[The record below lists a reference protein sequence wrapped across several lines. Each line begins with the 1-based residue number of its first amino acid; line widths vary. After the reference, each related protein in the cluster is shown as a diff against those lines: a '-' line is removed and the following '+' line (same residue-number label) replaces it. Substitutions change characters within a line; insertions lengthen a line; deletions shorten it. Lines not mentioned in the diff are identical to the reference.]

1 MYSQVKFVDL
11 AQTEKTKIRQLRQ
24 SEPADGDWKTIGNLN
39 FILKRYKEAVLAY
52 TKGIEQGGN
61 LIDLKANRSACYLAL
76 SEHKLALDDAESV
89 LNIDDKHV
97 KCIYRKV
104 TALFGIKLYEDA
116 VAYLENIKLES
127 IPQNDRQILVDLM
140 TRGKSYVAQSEHGDY
155 PWCDLYRTESK
166 YHDMADF
173 TKTVIVKNSPMKGRG
188 LFATKTIKP
197 GELILASK
205 ALAYLEDIV
214 PSGCDG
220 EDTFILAEM
229 NSKLNKKLVQILEE
243 NPNKCQE
250 VYRLYAGPELG
261 FSTIEPGVVDE
272 QRIEAISIY
281 NRFSSQE
288 TIDEMIKR
296 NAGLW
301 ITPSYFN
308 HSCVDSN
315 SSWLN
320 IGDFMFVRAVHTI
333 YKDEEILIS
342 YQPPNELFAHNTLR
356 DMYDFIC
363 SCRLCERNRS
373 DDDSVTATRATIF
386 SQLQKVLGKFK
397 IPSQLRMQKAD
408 ENEILRL
415 FRSFEQTRKDAPDLN
430 CCLFNELLVFGIF
443 RMELNEFVKAA
454 NTFEKLYEL
463 CKNIPTYSLIAVD
476 ACVHIVLSYATV
488 RKLPNAKIWL
498 RILKKQANITY
509 GTDKILHIK
518 YDMFMNLI
526 RDNGINV

>member
-1 MYSQVKFVDL
+1 MDSQAKL
-11 AQTEKTKIRQLRQ
+11 LEMALTAQN
-24 SEPADGDWKTIGNLN
+24 EPADGDWKKIGNLN
-39 FILKRYKEAVLAY
+39 FVLKKYKVAVLAY

-61 LIDLKANRSACYLAL
+61 LIDLKSNRSACYLAL
-76 SEHKLALDDAESV
+76 SKHKLALDDAESV

-104 TALFGIKLYEDA
+104 TALFGMKLYEDA
-116 VAYLENIKLES
+116 VSYLENIKLES
-127 IPQNDRQILVDLM
+127 IPQNDRQVIVDLM
-140 TRGKSYVAQSEHGDY
+140 TRGKLYVAQSENGDY
-155 PWCDLYRTESK
+155 PWCDLHITESK

-173 TKTVIVKNSPMKGRG
+173 TKTVVVKNSPMKGRG

-205 ALAYLEDIV
+205 ALAYLEDMV
-214 PSGCDG
+214 PNANTG
-220 EDTFILAEM
+220 EQ
-229 NSKLNKKLVQILEE
+229 NSKLNQKLVQILEE
-243 NPNKCQE
+243 NPEKCQE
-250 VYRLYAGPELG
+250 LYRLYAGPELG
-261 FSTIEPGVVDE
+261 FLAIEPGVTSSVEFVDK
-272 QRIEAISIY
+272 QRIELIARY

-288 TIDEMIKR
+288 TIDEMIKQ

-301 ITPSYFN
+301 ITPSYLN
-308 HSCVDSN
+308 HSCVGSN
-315 SSWLN
+315 SSWFN

-333 YKDEEILIS
+333 SKDEEILIC
-342 YQPPNELFAHNTLR
+342 YQPPNELLAHNTLR
-356 DMYDFIC
+356 DMYDLIC
-363 SCRLCERNRS
+363 SCRLCERDLS
-373 DDDSVTATRATIF
+373 DDDSVTATRAAIF

-408 ENEILRL
+408 ECEILQLFRL
-415 FRSFEQTRKDAPDLN
+415 FGQTRKDAPELN

-443 RMELNEFVKAA
+443 QMELNEFVKAA
-454 NTFEKLYEL
+454 HTFEKLYEL

-476 ACVHIVLSYATV
+476 ACLHIVVSYATV

-526 RDNGINV
+526 RDNGLNV